1 MAMPPT
7 HGDGN
12 ADKDEDEDLK
22 EGTTGTGAG
31 ADATNVTKL
40 ICAPPCLTAMG
51 NPLAKECFPCKSQL
65 IVTCKD
71 TIIVGDG
78 PPRPA
83 NKSQRKNPDVPYLLN
98 LNVNLKYAGM
108 GILDRIV

>member
-31 ADATNVTKL
+31 AEATNVTKS
-40 ICAPPCLTAMG
+40 IYAPPCLTAMG
-51 NPLAKECFPCKSQL
+51 DPLAKERFPCK
-65 IVTCKD
+65 D
-71 TIIVGDG
+71 AIIVGDG

-83 NKSQRKNPDVPYLLN
+83 NKSQRKNPDAPYLLN
-98 LNVNLKYAGM
+98 LNVN
-108 GILDRIV
+108 